1 LTITQKTGYL
11 LINLGTPKS
20 PSPKD
25 VRAYLNDFLMDSH
38 VIDTPWLLRRLLVSA
53 FILPFRPKQ
62 SALAYASI
70 WSEQGSPLLVYSEKL
85 RHGLAQALDAP
96 VALGMRYGEP
106 SIEQAIAD
114 LTDQGVNEVTV
125 VPLYPQF
132 ADSTVT
138 TSIQKV
144 KALLP
149 PHTQAKFVDAFY
161 ADEGYQ
167 HALALSVRQALPENF
182 DHLLLSYHGL
192 PERQLT
198 KADPSGTHCLQQENC
213 CEVPSVAH
221 ATCYRHQVFAT
232 SQALINALGLRPE
245 QYSISFQSRLGRL
258 PWLQPYTDQVLA
270 ELPGRGVKN
279 LAVACPAFVADNLE
293 TLEEMGIRGRQTFLA
308 AGGESFHLIPC
319 LNDDPAW
326 LKALATLIHAP
337 ISSPPPGQTEPANAD
352 TSL

>member
-1 LTITQKTGYL
+1 
-11 LINLGTPKS
+11 
-20 PSPKD
+20 
-25 VRAYLNDFLMDSH
+25 MDSY
-38 VIDTPWLLRRLLVSA
+38 VIDTPWVLRRLLVSA

-62 SALAYASI
+62 SAAAYASI
-70 WSEQGSPLLVYSEKL
+70 WSDKGSPLLVYSQAL
-85 RHGLAQALDAP
+85 RSGLARELNAP
-96 VALGMRYGEP
+96 VALGMRYGQP
-106 SIEQAIAD
+106 SIEQAIGE
-114 LTDQGVNEVTV
+114 LTDQGVEQVTV
-125 VPLYPQF
+125 LPLYPQF

-138 TSIQKV
+138 TSIQRV

-149 PHTQAKFVDAFY
+149 DHMQANFVDAFY
-161 ADEGYQ
+161 GNEGYQ
-167 HALALSVRQALPENF
+167 HALAASVRQALPEKF

-192 PERQLT
+192 PERQLAT
-198 KADPSGTHCLQQENC
+198 ADVTGEHCLRQENC

-232 SQALINALGLRPE
+232 SNALIDALGLGPE

-270 ELPGRGVKN
+270 ELPGRGVKH

-319 LNDDPAW
+319 LNDNPAW
-326 LKALATLIHAP
+326 LAALATLIRTP
-337 ISSPPPGQTEPANAD
+337 ISSTP
-352 TSL
+352 